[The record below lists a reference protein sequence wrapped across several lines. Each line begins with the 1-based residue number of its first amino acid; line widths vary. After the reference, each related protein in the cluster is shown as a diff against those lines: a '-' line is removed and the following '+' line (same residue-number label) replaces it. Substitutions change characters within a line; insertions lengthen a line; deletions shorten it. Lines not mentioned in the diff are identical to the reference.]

1 MKSRYAILSIM
12 LSAILLA
19 WVVACAGTDT
29 MMDKPMDAAMDGML
43 VGSEGHH
50 AAGKVT
56 INGRMGSP
64 SVLTLG
70 DIDIDKVPDGYVYLT
85 KGGDWMHGV
94 ELGRLNQFS
103 GTVSFDVPPG
113 VNTDDFD
120 SVVVWCK
127 KFNTE
132 IGRASLPKKMM

>member
-1 MKSRYAILSIM
+1 MKSIQTALSIM
-12 LSAILLA
+12 LGLILLA
-19 WVVACAGTDT
+19 GVAACAGTDT
-29 MMDKPMDAAMDGML
+29 MMESPMDTAMDGML
-43 VGSEGHH
+43 IGSEGHH

-56 INGRMGSP
+56 IEKGMGNQ
-64 SVLTLG
+64 SVLTLS
-70 DIDIDKVPDGYVYLT
+70 DIDIDTVPDGYVYLT
-85 KGGDWMHGV
+85 KGADWMHGV

-103 GTVSFDVPPG
+103 GTVSFDLPPG

-132 IGRASLPKKMM
+132 IARATLPKKMM